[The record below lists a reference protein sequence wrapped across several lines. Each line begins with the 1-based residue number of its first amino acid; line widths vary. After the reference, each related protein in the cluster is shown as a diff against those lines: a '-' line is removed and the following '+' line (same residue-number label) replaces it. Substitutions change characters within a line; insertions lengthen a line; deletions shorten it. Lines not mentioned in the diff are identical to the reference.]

1 MTVTAPA
8 RRPNRVTARTLLFG
22 TSALLA
28 AALLGWS
35 PQATTGWNQASA
47 EGTLWQLL
55 NGARTNNGLAPLQH
69 HGTLLGIARW
79 RSSDMLARNYFS
91 HTIPGCN
98 CLVYAYYD
106 SNGLSYSWAG
116 ENIGWNSGVSDDQ
129 SPIRVHEQF
138 MGSPGHRANV
148 LTAGFTHGAV
158 GAAAADNKMFLGHV
172 QNTRMYTEL
181 FLQARASAPAPAP
194 APPQPAPAPASGGGG
209 GSAQPVGQA
218 PAAAPAAAAPEAEPE
233 PMEVSVADAVT
244 RPRSTAGLDG
254 VTKLVLERTRVDVAT
269 RIAADDA
276 LGVEKVDPGDG
287 AGKTLASPDRGELE
301 VMAAKQAEP
310 GFLDGVLGALFGF
323 LFG

>member
-1 MTVTAPA
+1 MSLTAPA
-8 RRPNRVTARTLLFG
+8 RRPHRVTARTLLFG

-106 SNGLSYSWAG
+106 QNGLNYTWAG
-116 ENIGWNSGVSDDQ
+116 ENIGWNSGHSDDQ

-158 GAAAADNKMFLGHV
+158 GGAAADNKMYLGHV

-181 FLQARASAPAPAP
+181 FMQSGAAAPPPAPAP
-194 APPQPAPAPASGGGG
+194 ARPASGGG
-209 GSAQPVGQA
+209 SAPPPA
-218 PAAAPAAAAPEAEPE
+218 TAAPPAAAPAVATADDAGPE

-244 RPRSTAGLDG
+244 RPRSGAGLDG
-254 VTKLVLERTRVDVAT
+254 ITELVLERSRVDVAA

-276 LGVEKVDPGDG
+276 LGVDR
-287 AGKTLASPDRGELE
+287 LAEPEGEGTTVAASERAELE
-301 VMAAKQAEP
+301 VQAASQAEP
-310 GFLDGVLGALFGF
+310 GFIDGVLGALFGF